1 MPGVYPPKRKR
12 YTLEQS
18 PQHEVEAHVAA
29 APSSHENSAAAGLPV
44 PGTPSVSQGSEQTN
58 TTSSVLVTF
67 GEESTEEEGDSSSAD
82 EANDEC
88 LFRAAIIDKVFHMV
102 EFLLT
107 KYKAKEPILK
117 IDMLAIVE
125 GYEAHFPMI
134 FQRAC
139 ECTEL
144 VFGISVKEGDHLE
157 NSYVFCSALG
167 LTCEGILKND
177 HGMPKGGL
185 LIVVLS
191 TIFREGNCATEERLW
206 EVLSRIEVYP
216 GIEHVI
222 YGEPR
227 KFLTQELVQ
236 AKYLEY
242 RQVPNHH
249 PARYEF
255 LWGPRA
261 HEETSKMKF
270 VEFWARL
277 NGTIPSAFPAYYE
290 EALKE
295 EEERAKAMASSSAS
309 A

>member
-1 MPGVYPPKRKR
+1 MPGVYPPKRTR

-18 PQHEVEAHVAA
+18 PQHEVEAHIAA
-29 APSSHENSAAAGLPV
+29 APSSHENSAAAELPV
-44 PGTPSVSQGSEQTN
+44 PGTPGTSQGSEQTN

-67 GEESTEEEGDSSSAD
+67 GEESTEEEGDSSSSN
-82 EANDEC
+82 ESNDES
-88 LFRAAIIDKVFHMV
+88 LFRATIEDKVFHMV
-102 EFLLT
+102 DFLLI
-107 KYKAKEPILK
+107 KYEAKEPILK

-191 TIFREGNCATEERLW
+191 TIFREGNCVTEERLW
-206 EVLSRIEVYP
+206 EVLSRIGVYP
-216 GIEHVI
+216 GFEHVI
-222 YGEPR
+222 YGEPM
-227 KFLTQELVQ
+227 KFITQELVQ

-242 RQVPNHH
+242 RQVPNH
-249 PARYEF
+249 PAHYEF

-261 HEETSKMKF
+261 HKETSKMKF
-270 VEFWARL
+270 VEFWAQL
-277 NGTIPSAFPAYYE
+277 NGTTPSAYPAYYE

-309 A
+309 P